1 MATSRAR
8 RTPLADPL
16 TTEELRERLLML
28 RDIGVREAEFYGDH
42 LTKVV
47 FESEPPP
54 LAEADGE
61 AVPEA
66 QPGDIE
72 LAAATLMRR
81 GNGKAAS

>member
-16 TTEELRERLLML
+16 STAELRERLLML

-54 LAEADGE
+54 LAAIEETEA
-61 AVPEA
+61 PEA

-72 LAAATLMRR
+72 LAAVTLMTR
-81 GNGKAAS
+81 GKAAS